1 MLTKVTEGLSTIIDW
16 VATLISAL
24 FGTATEAGG
33 VAGSLEQ
40 LATLVAIGIAA
51 SALFL
56 GVKVIKSLV
65 WGM

>member
-1 MLTKVTEGLSTIIDW
+1 MLDKVTEGLSTVITW
-16 VATLISAL
+16 CSTLIDAL
-24 FGTATEAGG
+24 FTTDGDLKE
-33 VAGSLEQ
+33 
-40 LATLVAIGIAA
+40 LAALVAIGIAA

>member
-1 MLTKVTEGLSTIIDW
+1 MLTQVTSGLSTVISW
-16 VATLISAL
+16 CATLINSL
-24 FGTATEAGG
+24 FGTDGDLDE
-33 VAGSLEQ
+33 
-40 LATLVAIGIAA
+40 LAPLVAIGIAA

>member
-1 MLTKVTEGLSTIIDW
+1 MLDKVTQGLRTVIEW
-16 VATLISAL
+16 VQILIEAL
-24 FGTATEAGG
+24 FGTASAEGTGG
-33 VAGSLEQ
+33 E
-40 LATLVAIGIAA
+40 LAELALLVAIGIAA

>member
-1 MLTKVTEGLSTIIDW
+1 MLTKVTEGLSTVIGW
-16 VATLISAL
+16 VSTLIEAL
-24 FGTATEAGG
+24 FGASGEL
-33 VAGSLEQ
+33 SE
-40 LATLVAIGIAA
+40 LAALVAIGIAA

>member
-1 MLTKVTEGLSTIIDW
+1 MLEKVTEGLSTVIGW
-16 VATLISAL
+16 VSTLINEL
-24 FGTATEAGG
+24 FGASGD
-33 VAGSLEQ
+33 
-40 LATLVAIGIAA
+40 LAELASLVAIGIAA

>member
-1 MLTKVTEGLSTIIDW
+1 MLEQVTTGLSTVISW
-16 VATLISAL
+16 CATLVTSL
-24 FGTATEAGG
+24 FSESGE
-33 VAGSLEQ
+33 LKE

>member
-1 MLTKVTEGLSTIIDW
+1 MLAKVTEGLSTVIEW

-24 FGTATEAGG
+24 FGTAGSDGG
-33 VAGSLEQ
+33 VAGSLGD

>member
-1 MLTKVTEGLSTIIDW
+1 MLTNVTNGLSTVIGW
-16 VATLISAL
+16 VSTLINEL
-24 FGTATEAGG
+24 FGVDGELAELAG
-33 VAGSLEQ
+33 
-40 LATLVAIGIAA
+40 LVAIGIAA

>member
-1 MLTKVTEGLSTIIDW
+1 MLEKVTEGLSTVIGW
-16 VATLISAL
+16 VSTLIKAL
-24 FGTATEAGG
+24 FGASGD
-33 VAGSLEQ
+33 
-40 LATLVAIGIAA
+40 LAELASLVAIGIAA

>member
-1 MLTKVTEGLSTIIDW
+1 MLAKVTEGLSTVISW
-16 VATLISAL
+16 VSILINEL
-24 FGTATEAGG
+24 FGADGD
-33 VAGSLEQ
+33 
-40 LATLVAIGIAA
+40 LAELAALVAIGIAA